1 MSLLSSIFRALPDN
15 NPILAR
21 YTRSTGTTANVR
33 YEVADF
39 FAMTEQFDVVYDYT

>member
-1 MSLLSSIFRALPDN
+1 MGILSLSFLANADIFV
-15 NPILAR
+15 AR
-21 YTRSTGTTANVR
+21 YTRSTGTTANVH